1 MTICNRGSVEE
12 VWAARSRGLEAMLQ
26 ELGGCKGIELYGGEG
41 ICNHV
46 QRGSP
51 NVNDFVMQFT
61 CHWDDWVKALV
72 EKAFVLL
79 QMAYVLWTLF
89 VDRRKRPSI
98 AVLFM
103 YTLRA
108 FLGYATQLPVPQD
121 FLGSGLDFPVNN
133 TSFFLFFSGH
143 VAISVIVCRDMRRTH
158 RQDCGALVG
167 YFNLLQSLRLLAT
180 RGHYTIDVAIGAGA
194 GWACDLLAG
203 KYEKIQEEAKDF
215 LEGNGATNGFCPK
228 Q

>member
-1 MTICNRGSVEE
+1 MGLNTSAMARAPLASTMASLRACLLPIVLGIALIVFMKLEYTVDMVMPGMEPRDLGFYYTTWVHRFLANHPSLNSIFAACN
-12 VWAARSRGLEAMLQ
+12 
-26 ELGGCKGIELYGGEG
+26 
-41 ICNHV
+41 
-46 QRGSP
+46 
-51 NVNDFVMQFT
+51 T
-61 CHWDDWVKALV
+61 
-72 EKAFVLL
+72 AFVLL

-98 AVLFM
+98 AILFM

-133 TSFFLFFSGH
+133 TSFFLFFSGD
-143 VAISVIVCRDMRRTH
+143 VAGSVIVCRDMKRTH
-158 RQDCGALVG
+158 RQDSGALVG

-180 RGHYTIDVAIGAGA
+180 RGHYTIDLAIGAGA

-203 KYEKIQEEAKDF
+203 KYEEIQEVKVF
-215 LEGNGATNGFCPK
+215 P
-228 Q
+228 